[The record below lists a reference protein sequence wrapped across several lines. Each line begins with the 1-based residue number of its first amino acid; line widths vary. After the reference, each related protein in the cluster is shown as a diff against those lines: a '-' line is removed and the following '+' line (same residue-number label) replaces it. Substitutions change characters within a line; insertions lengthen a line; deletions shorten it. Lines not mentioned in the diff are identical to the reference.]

1 MNDLHSIYPPT
12 RSDPS
17 ILARNLVAVDLTD
30 TGDLAVSAKAFEV
43 WNGTAADV
51 KLKITSIGTD
61 PAEEAAPFLVTVP
74 AGSLRV
80 VPTSARRIWSTGSTG
95 LAAGLAA
102 GTVEVLLHLR

>member
-17 ILARNLVAVDLTD
+17 IWARNLAAGDLTD
-30 TGDLAVSAKAFEV
+30 TGDLSISAKAFEV
-43 WNGTAADV
+43 WNGSGADV
-51 KLKITSIGTD
+51 KLKVTSIGTD
-61 PAEEAAPFLVTVP
+61 PAEEAVPFVVTVP
-74 AGSLRV
+74 AGTLRI
-80 VPTSARRIWSTGSTG
+80 VPTSARRFWSTGSIG